1 MKTAKALKASLRI
14 AAAALGIA
22 IGTPAFAVPV
32 AEMKDRTAE
41 IATRYL
47 QVWSS
52 SDWASV
58 EGVPY
63 VYGPKVRFYGR
74 NYSQRDLIAEKQ
86 RFIRQWP
93 VRRYAHRPGSMQV
106 LCDEAHQRCAARS
119 VIDFTAENPARGTL
133 KHGSARFDL
142 GVSFEGP
149 KPVILYEGGSLNR
162 H

>member
-1 MKTAKALKASLRI
+1 MAKRTMLLW
-14 AAAALGIA
+14 AAACVMMTAA
-22 IGTPAFAVPV
+22 PARAVPV
-32 AEMKDRTAE
+32 AEMKSRTAE

-63 VYGPKVRFYGR
+63 VYGSKVRFYGR

-106 LCDEAHQRCAARS
+106 LCNEAHQRCAARS
-119 VIDFTAENPARGTL
+119 IIDFVAENPARGTE

-149 KPVILYEGGSLNR
+149 KPVILYESGSLNR
-162 H
+162 R